1 MGISC
6 NLSFSLNIK
15 PLLGRARDTVEGTH
29 HFNLDVVGSSHVTD
43 ENKMCIH
50 LQNIRCDLC
59 GANPV
64 TFVQGFG
71 SYLIFVDDCLNTWV
85 YASRGC

>member
-15 PLLGRARDTVEGTH
+15 PLLRQAHDTVEGTH
-29 HFNLDVVGSSHVTD
+29 HFNLDVVGSSHITD
-43 ENKMCIH
+43 ENKIKNENKMYTGY
-50 LQNIRCDLC
+50 LQNIHCDLC
-59 GANPV
+59 GANSV

-71 SYLIFVDDCLNTWV
+71 S
-85 YASRGC
+85 